1 MKPRSAPLAAVED
14 LDRDHEGGY
23 AVPRDTVTP
32 GTKVKNLDHEGGYAV
47 PRDTVTPGTKVKNLE
62 HGRVYSTKR
71 HCYTGY
77 QGKESVPGQGIQYQE
92 TLLHR
97 VPR

>member
-47 PRDTVTPGTKVKNLE
+47 PRDTVTPGTKVKNLDQVRTWKLSRLE
-62 HGRVYSTKR
+62 FCPKAPCGLTN
-71 HCYTGY
+71 
-77 QGKESVPGQGIQYQE
+77 
-92 TLLHR
+92 
-97 VPR
+97 

>member
-32 GTKVKNLDHEGGYAV
+32 GTKVKNLDHERGYAV
-47 PRDTVTPGTKVKNLE
+47 PSDTVT
-62 HGRVYSTKR
+62 
-71 HCYTGY
+71 
-77 QGKESVPGQGIQYQE
+77 SVP
-92 TLLHR
+92 R
-97 VPR
+97 